1 MRATTGRING
11 DEIEFFKRGPLFH
24 YVNITV
30 IKKLM
35 NPFTIGSLLNSAPM
49 IIQGAGKLID
59 LIRERNQDAPTRAEN
74 IPVTADN
81 LEQVIGRL
89 EARLDAM
96 DEASVEQLKLI
107 EQLARQNEALAGSLQ
122 RQQQRT
128 TFAFILA
135 LIALLLAI
143 LGLTA
148 S

>member
-1 MRATTGRING
+1 
-11 DEIEFFKRGPLFH
+11 
-24 YVNITV
+24 
-30 IKKLM
+30 M
-35 NPFTIGSLLNSAPM
+35 NPFTIGTLLNSAPM

-74 IPVTADN
+74 IPATADN
-81 LEQVIGRL
+81 LEQIISRL

>member
-1 MRATTGRING
+1 
-11 DEIEFFKRGPLFH
+11 
-24 YVNITV
+24 
-30 IKKLM
+30 M
-35 NPFTIGSLLNSAPM
+35 NPFTIGTLLNSAPM

-59 LIRERNQDAPTRAEN
+59 LIREREQHSHTRADN
-74 IPVTADN
+74 VPVTTDN
-81 LEQVIGRL
+81 LEQIISRL

-128 TFAFILA
+128 TFAFFLA

>member
-1 MRATTGRING
+1 M
-11 DEIEFFKRGPLFH
+11 
-24 YVNITV
+24 

-35 NPFTIGSLLNSAPM
+35 NPFTIGTLLNSAPM
-49 IIQGAGKLID
+49 IIQAAGKLID
-59 LIRERNQDAPTRAEN
+59 MIREREQGAPARAEK
-74 IPVTADN
+74 IPVTVDN
-81 LEQVIGRL
+81 LEEVIGRL
-89 EARLDAM
+89 EARLDSM

-107 EQLARQNEALAGSLQ
+107 EQLARQNEALADSLQ

-148 S
+148 A

>member
-1 MRATTGRING
+1 M
-11 DEIEFFKRGPLFH
+11 
-24 YVNITV
+24 NITV

-35 NPFTIGSLLNSAPM
+35 NPFTIRTLLNSAPM

-59 LIRERNQDAPTRAEN
+59 LIRERKQHSHTRADDV
-74 IPVTADN
+74 PVTTDN
-81 LEQVIGRL
+81 LEQIINRL

-107 EQLARQNEALAGSLQ
+107 EQLARQNETLAGSLQ

-128 TFAFILA
+128 TFAFFLA

>member
-11 DEIEFFKRGPLFH
+11 DEIEFFKRGPLFQ

-35 NPFTIGSLLNSAPM
+35 NPFTIGTLLNSAPM

-59 LIRERNQDAPTRAEN
+59 LIREREQHSHTRADDV
-74 IPVTADN
+74 PVTTDN
-81 LEQVIGRL
+81 LEQIINRL

-128 TFAFILA
+128 TFAFFLA

>member
-1 MRATTGRING
+1 MQQGLPA
-11 DEIEFFKRGPLFH
+11 LFQ
-24 YVNITV
+24 YVKITV

-59 LIRERNQDAPTRAEN
+59 LIRERNQDGPTRAEKV
-74 IPVTADN
+74 PVTADN

-96 DEASVEQLKLI
+96 DEASVEQIKLI

-122 RQQQRT
+122 REQQRSG
-128 TFAFILA
+128 FAFILA
-135 LIALLLAI
+135 LAALLLAI
-143 LGLTA
+143 VGLAA

>member
-1 MRATTGRING
+1 M
-11 DEIEFFKRGPLFH
+11 
-24 YVNITV
+24 NITV

-35 NPFTIGSLLNSAPM
+35 NPFTIRTLLNSAPM

-59 LIRERNQDAPTRAEN
+59 LIREREQHSHTRADDV
-74 IPVTADN
+74 PVTTDN
-81 LEQVIGRL
+81 LEQIINRL

-107 EQLARQNEALAGSLQ
+107 EQLARQNEVLAGSLQ

-128 TFAFILA
+128 TFAFFLA

>member
-1 MRATTGRING
+1 
-11 DEIEFFKRGPLFH
+11 
-24 YVNITV
+24 
-30 IKKLM
+30 
-35 NPFTIGSLLNSAPM
+35 M

-74 IPVTADN
+74 VPVTADN
-81 LEQVIGRL
+81 LEQVISRL
-89 EARLDAM
+89 EERLDAM
-96 DEASVEQLKLI
+96 DEASVEQIKLI

-122 RQQQRT
+122 RQQQRS

-135 LIALLLAI
+135 LVALLLAI